1 MFGMQFLG
9 NLTLYLSTEN
19 EKILLFY
26 IAQLGAFILFLV
38 LQRVIYPNADQLLNH
53 NMLLLLSVGLL
64 MLARL
69 SFDKAAR
76 QAELAAL
83 AAVLTFVIPVI
94 IRKSGRL
101 RNLYWLYGAAGF
113 GLLAVVFIAGSI
125 THGAK
130 LSITVYGITLQPS
143 ELVKV
148 LFVFFVAGMLH
159 EAVDFKRIVLTSAL
173 AAAHV
178 LLLVMSKDLGAALIF
193 FVTYLVMLY
202 VASRQPL
209 YFLGGLLAGSA
220 AAWVAWKLFAHVQTR
235 VLAWSDP
242 FSVIDKEGYQIAQS
256 LFAIGTGG
264 WFGLGINQGMPYKI
278 PVVEQDFI
286 FSADCRRN
294 GYSVCTPF
302 DFYISEQLLYDSQH
316 CHSVEGLLL

>member
-83 AAVLTFVIPVI
+83 AAILTFVIPVI

-178 LLLVMSKDLGAALIF
+178 LLLVVSKDLGAALIF

-209 YFLGGLLAGSA
+209 YFLGGLLQEVRQPG
-220 AAWVAWKLFAHVQTR
+220 
-235 VLAWSDP
+235 
-242 FSVIDKEGYQIAQS
+242 
-256 LFAIGTGG
+256 
-264 WFGLGINQGMPYKI
+264 
-278 PVVEQDFI
+278 
-286 FSADCRRN
+286 
-294 GYSVCTPF
+294 
-302 DFYISEQLLYDSQH
+302 
-316 CHSVEGLLL
+316 

>member
-1 MFGMQFLG
+1 MRRFFC
-9 NLTLYLSTEN
+9 
-19 EKILLFY
+19 FY

-69 SFDKAAR
+69 SFDKAER

-178 LLLVMSKDLGAALIF
+178 LLLVVSKDLGAALIF

-209 YFLGGLLAGSA
+209 YFLG
-220 AAWVAWKLFAHVQTR
+220 
-235 VLAWSDP
+235 
-242 FSVIDKEGYQIAQS
+242 
-256 LFAIGTGG
+256 
-264 WFGLGINQGMPYKI
+264 
-278 PVVEQDFI
+278 
-286 FSADCRRN
+286 DCWQEVRQP
-294 GYSVCTPF
+294 G
-302 DFYISEQLLYDSQH
+302 
-316 CHSVEGLLL
+316 

>member
-1 MFGMQFLG
+1 
-9 NLTLYLSTEN
+9 
-19 EKILLFY
+19 
-26 IAQLGAFILFLV
+26 
-38 LQRVIYPNADQLLNH
+38 
-53 NMLLLLSVGLL
+53 MLLLLSVGLL

-159 EAVDFKRIVLTSAL
+159 EAVVSN
-173 AAAHV
+173 
-178 LLLVMSKDLGAALIF
+178 
-193 FVTYLVMLY
+193 
-202 VASRQPL
+202 
-209 YFLGGLLAGSA
+209 GS
-220 AAWVAWKLFAHVQTR
+220 
-235 VLAWSDP
+235 
-242 FSVIDKEGYQIAQS
+242 Y
-256 LFAIGTGG
+256 
-264 WFGLGINQGMPYKI
+264 
-278 PVVEQDFI
+278 
-286 FSADCRRN
+286 
-294 GYSVCTPF
+294 
-302 DFYISEQLLYDSQH
+302 
-316 CHSVEGLLL
+316 